1 MENAVGLSRQ
11 NFITMSQTFRI
22 EAQVNVG
29 TEVEIADLEKAD
41 ELEIE
46 QAIAPL
52 ITGDFHSK
60 WSHTKQFAKEFA
72 HLQNRPISSLINH
85 LHSSSD
91 IENQWFLIRT
101 LSQFNHPTVVGAL
114 ANFLV
119 TTPVEELQL
128 EATKALT
135 NLGNSAIATLT
146 DLLNSSST
154 EQRILAARTLAK
166 IRRGAVIEPL
176 LSITA
181 DPNEQ
186 LRIIAIEALG
196 SFHDPR
202 ITPVLL
208 NALTDEAPIAIEAV
222 RTLGRRSDLLATT
235 DLITPLHGCLL
246 GSDAQVARES
256 AIALGRLGGDFA
268 AEILG
273 KFLTQ
278 PAATRVKVAA
288 VRALGW
294 LDTPVATLYLT
305 TVFDCPFPL
314 IMPEV
319 RQEVVRSLG
328 QTRSVA
334 LKSAAAKPLIDW
346 LRSQNLAAKESL
358 NDQPVGEIE
367 SDRATDFGPLTLNQT
382 VISALA
388 RLGENEAIDTL
399 IPLLADPDAR
409 IKMHAL
415 SALKQ
420 IDPRAAQAKIQ
431 NYLSNQA
438 VSREL
443 KAEITDTLTAW

>member
-1 MENAVGLSRQ
+1 
-11 NFITMSQTFRI
+11 MSQPLRR
-22 EAQVNVG
+22 EAQVKVG
-29 TEVEIADLEKAD
+29 TEIEIADLEEADEKAD

-72 HLQNRPISSLINH
+72 HWGDRPIAPLIDH

-101 LSQFNHPTVVGAL
+101 LGQYNHPVVVEAL

-119 TTPVEELQL
+119 TTSVEELQL

-135 NLGNSAIATLT
+135 NLGSSAIATLT
-146 DLLNSSST
+146 DLLNSTST

-176 LSITA
+176 LSIAA
-181 DPNEQ
+181 DPSEQ
-186 LRIIAIEALG
+186 LRIIAVEALG

-202 ITPVLL
+202 ITSVLL
-208 NALTDEAPIAIEAV
+208 NALTDEAPIAVEAV
-222 RTLGRRSDLLATT
+222 RTLGRRSDLLTTT
-235 DLITPLHGCLL
+235 DLTTPLHGCLL
-246 GSDAQVARES
+246 GPDADVARES
-256 AIALGRLGGDFA
+256 AIALGRLGGESA

-273 KFLTQ
+273 EFLTQ
-278 PAATRVKVAA
+278 PAAARVKVAA

-294 LDTPVATLYLT
+294 LDTPTATLYLT
-305 TVFDCPFPL
+305 NAFGCPFPL
-314 IMPEV
+314 VMPEV
-319 RQEVVRSLG
+319 RQEIVRSLG
-328 QTRSVA
+328 QTRSTA
-334 LKSAAAKPLIDW
+334 LKPVAAKPLVDW
-346 LRSQNLAAKESL
+346 LQQQTAANLDA
-358 NDQPVGEIE
+358 
-367 SDRATDFGPLTLNQT
+367 LTLKQT

-388 RLGENEAIDTL
+388 RLGVIDAIDSL

-409 IKMHAL
+409 IKMNAL

-420 IDPRAAQAKIQ
+420 IDPRAAQAKIRE
-431 NYLSNQA
+431 YLLNET
-438 VSREL
+438 VSHRP
-443 KAEITDTLTAW
+443 KADIANTLRAW

>member
-1 MENAVGLSRQ
+1 
-11 NFITMSQTFRI
+11 MSQTLRI
-22 EAQVNVG
+22 EAQVKVK
-29 TEVEIADLEKAD
+29 TEAKKAGLEVN
-41 ELEIE
+41 ETEIE

-60 WSHTKQFAKEFA
+60 WSHAKQFAKEFA
-72 HLQNRPISSLINH
+72 HWGDRPISHLIHH

-101 LSQFNHPTVVGAL
+101 LSQYNHAIVVEAI

-135 NLGNSAIATLT
+135 NLGSSAIATLT
-146 DLLNSSST
+146 DLLNSGST

-166 IRRGAVIEPL
+166 IRRGAVIDPL
-176 LSITA
+176 LGIA
-181 DPNEQ
+181 AAPDEQ

-202 ITPVLL
+202 ITSVLL
-208 NALTDEAPIAIEAV
+208 NALNDEAPIAIEAV

-235 DLITPLHGCLL
+235 DLIAPLHGCLL
-246 GSDAQVARES
+246 GSDANVARES
-256 AIALGRLGGDFA
+256 AIALGRLGGRLGGRSSGDTV

-273 KFLTQ
+273 EFLTQ
-278 PAATRVKVAA
+278 PAASRAKVAA
-288 VRALGW
+288 ARALGW
-294 LDTPVATLYLT
+294 LDRPAAILFLAAA
-305 TVFDCPFPL
+305 FDCPFPL

-319 RQEVVRSLG
+319 RQEIVRSLG
-328 QTRSVA
+328 QTRVVA
-334 LKSAAAKPLIDW
+334 LKPTAAKPLINW
-346 LRSQNLAAKESL
+346 LDGQGRSKPELL
-358 NDQPVGEIE
+358 NGQINHEG
-367 SDRATDFGPLTLNQT
+367 DRASNPSTLALKQT
-382 VISALA
+382 IISALA
-388 RLGENEAIDTL
+388 QLGAIGALDSL

-431 NYLSNQA
+431 TYLSHREA
-438 VSREL
+438 SHEL
-443 KAEITDTLTAW
+443 KAGITDTLTGW